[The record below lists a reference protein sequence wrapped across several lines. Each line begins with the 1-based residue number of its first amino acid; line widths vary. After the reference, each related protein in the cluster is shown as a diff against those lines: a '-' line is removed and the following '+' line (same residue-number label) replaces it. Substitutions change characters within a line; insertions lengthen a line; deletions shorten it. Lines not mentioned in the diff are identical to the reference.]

1 MGTLTPSGTVA
12 TTPHFEG
19 VEAFFVEIGPAL
31 AEQLL
36 KTYHDG
42 EDDYRKYL
50 LKHGESI
57 QRDMSND
64 RWVFNGDTI
73 VIGKT
78 DEDEHHGKLLDGQH
92 RLTGVVKSGKAIVF
106 LVVIGVDETIAYDT
120 INSGVVR
127 KLEDSF
133 RRRKFTNVTLRSAL
147 VRILQRYEV
156 GESLSS
162 TNKLTYAEL
171 NDVHDKYRKG
181 IDRAIQLSTGMT
193 YKIDIP
199 SSLVAFSWWVFMQVD
214 EELAHKFMTELAEGE
229 GIFKGY
235 PTYTLR
241 ARLANEVKSDLNRHQ
256 YMRLVFTAFN
266 AELDGAKIT
275 SLGSV
280 GDGSRASMDKVCPIT
295 PKEALENVT
304 SV

>member
-1 MGTLTPSGTVA
+1 MQTLTPSGTVA
-12 TTPHFEG
+12 TTDVLEG
-19 VEAFFVEIGPAL
+19 VEAFFVHIGPAL

-42 EDDYRKYL
+42 DDDYRKYL

-57 QRDMSND
+57 QRDMAND

-73 VIGKT
+73 VLGKP
-78 DEDEHHGKLLDGQH
+78 DENNITKLLDGQH
-92 RLTGVVKSGKAIVF
+92 RLTGVVKSGRTLVF
-106 LVVIGVDETIAYDT
+106 LVVIGVDEATAYDT

-147 VRILQRYEV
+147 VRILQRFES
-156 GESLSS
+156 GASLSS
-162 TNKLTYAEL
+162 TEKLTYAEL

-214 EELAHKFMTELAEGE
+214 EEVAHKFMTELAEGE

-241 ARLANEVKSDLNRHQ
+241 ARLVNELKSDLNRHQ
-256 YMRLVFTAFN
+256 YMKLVFTAFD
-266 AELDGAKIT
+266 AELNGAKIT